1 MVMECMAEVRA
12 TPENTLKILHFYGID
27 ARAYY
32 EKAIR
37 LCIAQGRICLFVI
50 RDSEIVQIL
59 QTGITEIRVAAYIHG
74 ISC

>member
-1 MVMECMAEVRA
+1 MVVGCMAEVSVA
-12 TPENTLKILHFYGID
+12 PANTLKIQHFYGID
-27 ARAYY
+27 AQVYY

-37 LCIAQGRICLFVI
+37 LCITQGRICLFVI

-74 ISC
+74 GYC